1 MRRRNTKKE
10 RKGRRESPER
20 LGRSRSMG
28 SPLHKEQ
35 EEVALRMVDEGRRML
50 EEEQDTATMSMW
62 CCRRCTL
69 DNPLQESTCLAC
81 GGSRLSSIGDIVEPV
96 MVPPTQARSLLK
108 GEEQEQGV
116 EQEQGQEARSW
127 YCVVCT
133 LENPALAYYC
143 DACNTQSPLKTLK
156 DLQALTSKQ
165 DGSPTRQ
172 VIGRAARYFA
182 IACFMAIIA
191 MSVFNMV
198 LGIFSALATFSSSF
212 PGQAYS
218 YTPPTGQASSYT
230 APPPPPTA
238 PPGQF
243 SLPAPPPSPSL
254 EEAKAPPGLEELFLA
269 PAMATSQE
277 EVEDTAALLET
288 LVTQS
293 CLGLHPFLLLLLSPL
308 FLLLLSQ
315 PPAPP
320 APRVPQPGARLN
332 LLLNDPTLWRTEEQ
346 PDKQTNWQ
354 AGMLKAGF
362 ALFTIGFWVGFVY
375 YG

>member
-1 MRRRNTKKE
+1 
-10 RKGRRESPER
+10 
-20 LGRSRSMG
+20 
-28 SPLHKEQ
+28 
-35 EEVALRMVDEGRRML
+35 ML
-50 EEEQDTATMSMW
+50 
-62 CCRRCTL
+62 
-69 DNPLQESTCLAC
+69 
-81 GGSRLSSIGDIVEPV
+81 
-96 MVPPTQARSLLK
+96 PPTQPRSLLK

-156 DLQALTSKQ
+156 DLQAHTSKQ
-165 DGSPTRQ
+165 DTSHTRKIA
-172 VIGRAARYFA
+172 VMAARYFA

-198 LGIFSALATFSSSF
+198 LGVFSALATLSSSL
-212 PGQAYS
+212 PGQHSPYTAPPPPQT
-218 YTPPTGQASSYT
+218 TPPGQSSSYT
-230 APPPPPTA
+230 APPEQSSSYTA
-238 PPGQF
+238 PPGQSSPYTAPPAPPSPWQPPPIPTTT
-243 SLPAPPPSPSL
+243 SLPAPPPSP
-254 EEAKAPPGLEELFLA
+254 EEARAPPVLEELSLA
-269 PAMATSQE
+269 PVPAPGQE
-277 EVEDTAALLET
+277 EVEESAALLET

-293 CLGLHPFLLLLLSPL
+293 CLGIHPFLLLLLSPL

-320 APRVPQPGARLN
+320 APRVPQPGARLH
-332 LLLNDPTLWRTEEQ
+332 LLLNDPTLWRAEEL

-354 AGMLKAGF
+354 TVVLKAGF
-362 ALFTIGFWVGFVY
+362 GLFTLGFWLGFVY